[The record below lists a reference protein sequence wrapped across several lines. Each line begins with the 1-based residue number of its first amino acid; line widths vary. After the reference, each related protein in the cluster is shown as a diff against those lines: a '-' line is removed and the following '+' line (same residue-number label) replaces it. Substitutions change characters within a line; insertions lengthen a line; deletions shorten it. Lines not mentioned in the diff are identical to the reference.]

1 MPEERREKRGRGQ
14 QPRSSIELRYQPA
27 KKTVEGGFS
36 IEVEAI
42 VTEGPRALSGRNL
55 QFFVGSAAFSTP
67 EPTDDN
73 GRCKKTI
80 TGPIPSSREVRIEV
94 QVVGQATRREITIK
108 IPADPKTSG
117 ASDKLSVRYTLRDD
131 GDYMVAVQVADEKG
145 EEKSDVPVTFVA
157 DGEVETIPTG
167 NYGIASKK
175 CSPGK
180 AKILVPGFKAE
191 DLDLEKPS
199 RSWNR
204 PEPRTLGERFRANN
218 NFQLMIF
225 WMIVGAHLLFN
236 LAFLGL
242 GPETDSGVSAVQQKY
257 YNLYF
262 HGQYATNNQIH
273 WAQNA
278 WTGII
283 DFLRSWSWKFWW
295 AELVFSLIYIP
306 VAFWDEVKAGAKAGW
321 RKIQEGRLEQ
331 DLPDAAQPTPA
342 ATPSI
347 STATRGEGRRSE
359 VWIFVREFFSALVA
373 EIAAKGIRR

>member
-14 QPRSSIELRYQPA
+14 QPRSSIELRHQPA
-27 KKTVEGGFS
+27 KAAGGEFS

-42 VTEGPRALSGRNL
+42 VTEGQRALQGRDL

-67 EPTDDN
+67 ERTDDN

-80 TGPIPSSREVRIEV
+80 TGPVPPSKEVRIEV
-94 QVVGQATRREITIK
+94 QVIGQATRREVTIK
-108 IPADPKTSG
+108 IPADPKAPGRT
-117 ASDKLSVRYTLRDD
+117 DKLSVRYTLRDD
-131 GDYMVAVQVADEKG
+131 GNYLVAILVADEKG
-145 EEKSDVPVTFVA
+145 KEKSGVPVTFVA
-157 DGEVETIPTG
+157 DGEVETIPT
-167 NYGIASKK
+167 NNHGIASRK
-175 CSPGK
+175 CLPGK

-199 RSWNR
+199 RSWNQ
-204 PEPRTLGERFRANN
+204 PEPRTFGERFRANN

-225 WMIVGAHLLFN
+225 WAIVGAHLLLN
-236 LAFLGL
+236 LVFLGL
-242 GPETDSGVSAVQQKY
+242 GPEIDPGVSEVQQKY

-262 HGQYATNNQIH
+262 HNQYATDNQIH

-283 DFLRSWSWKFWW
+283 DFLRSWSWKLWW
-295 AELVFSLIYIP
+295 AELVFSLIYTP

-331 DLPDAAQPTPA
+331 DLPDSVQPTPA

-347 STATRGEGRRSE
+347 SAATRGEGRRSE